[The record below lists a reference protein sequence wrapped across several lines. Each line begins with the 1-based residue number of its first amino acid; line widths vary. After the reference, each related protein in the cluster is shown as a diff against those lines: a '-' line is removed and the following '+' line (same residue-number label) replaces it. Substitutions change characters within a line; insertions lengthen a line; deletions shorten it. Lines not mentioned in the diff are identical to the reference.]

1 MLGITIGNFD
11 GVHLGHAAL
20 IDALRREVGPS
31 GEVAVV
37 TFDPSPAEVLGH
49 PRTPRLTIPSERA
62 RRLSDA
68 GVDRVV
74 ECRTDRALLELE
86 PRAFLE
92 LLTTKLGRLP
102 DRIAIGPDFRFGR
115 DRTGSIETLE
125 TFLAASGGTCEV
137 VSERR
142 VVLADGHEV
151 PVRSSMVRRLLE
163 IGRVEDA
170 SRLLGRVHTL
180 VGTVVS
186 GDQRGRTIGIP
197 TANLDLRGAMLP
209 ADGVYGGVAILPD
222 GTRRRAAISV
232 GTKPTFVETPRVAE
246 VHLLDHEAPV
256 DDYGWSID
264 VGLRRR
270 FRGQETYDDLES
282 FLRQI
287 DRDLLRIREEIP
299 LSTDHEESTL

>member
-1 MLGITIGNFD
+1 MGSISAMQ
-11 GVHLGHAAL
+11 AAHRW
-20 IDALRREVGPS
+20 LRREVGPS

-62 RRLSDA
+62 R
-68 GVDRVV
+68 VDS
-74 ECRTDRALLELE
+74 RTPAWTGSWSAAPTGALLELE